1 MAGVAR
7 ITEADIRELIRL
19 DEEAAVK
26 LFMRLQEKLEQMDQL
41 VARVAELER
50 QLKANSRN
58 SSKPPSSDGYE
69 KPAPKSLR
77 SKSERKSG
85 GQEGHEGQTLLMV
98 AKPDKIEEHWPERCG
113 NCGRQLGRNHA
124 SGYERRQVHDVPPI
138 RVEVTEHRAIEVCC
152 GGCRETTQ
160 GTYPENVKPG
170 AQYGSRVMG
179 IGLYLQTYQL
189 LPLARTQEAMWDLL
203 GCRPSQGTFV
213 NIRTRAVE
221 KLEPQNAAIKAA
233 LMKAAVGHF
242 DETGLR
248 VMQKLWWL
256 HNASTVDLTHYAVD
270 KQRGQEA
277 MRRNG
282 ILPEFK
288 GVMVHD
294 ALSSYREFPGE
305 HALCNAHL
313 LRELTAQE
321 EALPN
326 QTWATKLKALLV
338 EMKDVV
344 DDSKLSKQTRLPP
357 DQIVAFEK
365 RYLRFVKQG
374 LQLNPRPPPEPG
386 KRGRPKA
393 SPATNLLERLRDRK
407 DSVLKFMHNTAVP
420 FDNNLS
426 ERDLRMMKVK
436 QKVSG
441 CFRSEAGAHEFA
453 AVRGYVST
461 VRKQGY
467 GALDALVKLFNGEPV
482 KLRLG

>member
-1 MAGVAR
+1 MQL
-7 ITEADIRELIRL
+7 TEAEVRAIVRL
-19 DEEAAVK
+19 DEEAAVR
-26 LFMRLQEKLEQMDQL
+26 LIMRLQEKLQELDQL
-41 VARVAELER
+41 KLRVAELER
-50 QLKANSRN
+50 QLKANSQN
-58 SSKPPSSDGYE
+58 SSKPPASDGYR

-77 SKSERKSG
+77 SKSGRRSG
-85 GQEGHEGQTLLMV
+85 GQEGHEGHTLLMV
-98 AKPDKIEEHWPERCG
+98 SNPDKIQEHWPERCG
-113 NCGRQLGRNHA
+113 NCGRHLGREHA
-124 SGYERRQVHDVPPI
+124 SGFERRQVHDVPLIP
-138 RVEVTEHRAIEVCC
+138 VEVTEHRAIGVCC
-152 GGCRETTQ
+152 CGCGETTH
-160 GTYPENVKPG
+160 GTYPEDVKPG

-179 IGLYLQTYQL
+179 IALYLQTYQL
-189 LPLARTQEAMWDLL
+189 LPMARTQEAMWDLL
-203 GCRPSQGTFV
+203 RCRPGQGTFV
-213 NIRTRAVE
+213 NMRTRAVE
-221 KLEPQNAAIKAA
+221 KLAPQNAAIKAA

-248 VMQKLWWL
+248 VMKKLWWL

-270 KQRGQEA
+270 IQRGQAA

-282 ILPEFK
+282 ILPGFN

-338 EMKDVV
+338 EVKDQV
-344 DDSKLSKQTRLPP
+344 SNSILRKQTQLPP
-357 DQIVAFEK
+357 DQITVFEK
-365 RYLRFVKQG
+365 RYFELVKQG
-374 LQLNPRPPPEPG
+374 LILNPRPPPEPG

-393 SPATNLLERLRDRK
+393 SLATNLLERLRDRK
-407 DSVLKFMHNTAVP
+407 DSVLKFMHNFAVP

-441 CFRSEAGAHEFA
+441 CFRSEAGACEFA
-453 AVRGYVST
+453 AVRGYIST

-467 GALDALVKLFNGEPV
+467 GPLEALVQLFDGTPV